1 MYNYGCQSTNAVR
14 YPNSERASPQLRIN
28 KFLSMYI
35 AAHQTEEKKIF
46 ATHGTWRVTFLRLLL
61 RGSL

>member
-1 MYNYGCQSTNAVR
+1 MYNYGCRSTNAVR

-35 AAHQTEEKKIF
+35 AAHQTEEKNICN
-46 ATHGTWRVTFLRLLL
+46 TWHLARDLFTVVT
-61 RGSL
+61 